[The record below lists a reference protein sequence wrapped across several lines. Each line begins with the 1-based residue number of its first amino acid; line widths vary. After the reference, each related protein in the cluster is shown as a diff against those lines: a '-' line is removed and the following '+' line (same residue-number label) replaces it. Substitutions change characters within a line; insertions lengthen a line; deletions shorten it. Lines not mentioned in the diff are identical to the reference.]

1 MVETTNETSVTSELT
16 TDEVEQVAGGRFKRP
31 LQPPITVYYDDGISI
46 LTSDP
51 ASTNVYP
58 NYK

>member
-1 MVETTNETSVTSELT
+1 MFESTREPEVNVALTPEETCL
-16 TDEVEQVAGGRFKRP
+16 VAGGRFKRP

-51 ASTNVYP
+51 SSTNVRP
-58 NYK
+58 NIT